1 MIEVS
6 VIIPFFQREPKLLGL
21 TVASI
26 VAQKVSNVRFT
37 IVVIDDGSPVPAQ
50 AALEDIPALD
60 PHKLIVV
67 RQANGGPGAA
77 RNRGIEEAL
86 RLCPDFVAFIDSD
99 DVWAPDH
106 IARAVDALQKEGS
119 DYYFSDIMNDGE
131 PRFPHFRFMI
141 ANLRPEEFHE
151 PVLKTLDNQA
161 AVDAIAV
168 ECMPHMTT
176 IVCKTGL
183 LENVRFNERFRRAC
197 EDQLFFV
204 DIARASSRVT
214 FSTAL
219 AGERGEGVSI
229 YRETMSWGSDGAPLR
244 ILDELAYRQQSLF
257 ANDLKIST
265 KYRLF
270 RSGHVRMNHFVFLF
284 VRNLKRNPKLSFSSM
299 LTLIKRVPLFI
310 ISLPIAFVWL
320 PLHYHSLRLG
330 SKASAT
336 T

>member
-1 MIEVS
+1 MIEFS
-6 VIIPFFQREPKLLGL
+6 VIIPFFQREPKLLGV
-21 TVASI
+21 TIASI
-26 VAQKVSNVRFT
+26 MAQNISDTRFT
-37 IVVIDDGSPVPAQ
+37 LVVVDDGSPVPAQ
-50 AALEDIPALD
+50 AALVDMPVLD

-86 RLCPDFVAFIDSD
+86 KLGSDFVAFIDSD

-106 IARAVDALQKEGS
+106 IARAVEALQKEAS
-119 DYYFSDIMNDGE
+119 DYYFSDILNDGE
-131 PRFPHFRFMI
+131 PGFRSSRFMR

-151 PVLKTLDNQA
+151 PVLKTLDSQA
-161 AVDAIAV
+161 AVDAIAA
-168 ECMPHMTT
+168 ECMPHMST
-176 IVCKTGL
+176 IVCKSQFL
-183 LENVRFNERFRRAC
+183 QNVRFDERFRRAC

-204 DIARASSRVT
+204 DLARASSRVT

-219 AGERGEGVSI
+219 AGERGEGISI

-299 LTLIKRVPLFI
+299 LILIKRGPIFI
-310 ISLPIAFVWL
+310 PSLLIAIAWL
-320 PLHYHSLRLG
+320 PMYYLRL
-330 SKASAT
+330 KLDLRASAKT
-336 T
+336 